1 MNLRN
6 AVTLVALLA
15 VAVPVA
21 AQDAVAMLVNA
32 DGESVG
38 KVTFHQGAHGVVLA
52 VDAHS
57 LPPGAHGIHLHTV
70 GSCTPDFTASKGH
83 VNTTQRKHGLLNPDG
98 PDSGDLPNLHVAAD
112 GRAKAEFYNTRI
124 AVRHDAQ
131 SPRDV
136 PALLDEDGAAVVIHA
151 NPDDHITQPIG
162 GAGGRIACGVVESA
176 PAD

>member
-6 AVTLVALLA
+6 VMALVALLV

-21 AQDAVAMLVNA
+21 AQDAVAKLVNA

-38 KVTFHQGAHGVVLA
+38 KVAFHQAPRGVLLT
-52 VDAHS
+52 VDAHN

-70 GSCTPDFTASKGH
+70 GHCAPDFTAAKGH

-98 PDSGDLPNLHVAAD
+98 PDSGDLPNLHVAAN

-124 AVRHDAQ
+124 AVRQEEQ
-131 SPRDV
+131 SDRGV

-151 NPDDHITQPIG
+151 NPDDHVSQPIG
-162 GAGGRIACGVVESA
+162 GAGGRIACGVVENA
-176 PAD
+176 LAD